1 MFRQTIFLAVLLLL
15 PVAGFQVARGQSDE
29 RKFEVGGQ
37 FTLARLPILTGTVT
51 TFPCITP
58 PCPLGTTFSRGHT
71 NEPGFGGRLGYKVN
85 SYVTVEAE
93 GNFFPRDRNFEGGRK
108 MQGLFG
114 AKVGKRFDKVGLF
127 GKARPGFMR
136 FSKGDYRLV
145 RGCVAVFPPPI
156 ACFDPV
162 ALTEFAFDL
171 GGVAELY
178 PSKNTIVRFDG
189 GDTII
194 RFGNRNVA
202 AFDPLSGLAGSGVVI
217 PVAAETKH
225 SFQGSIG
232 IGYRF

>member
-1 MFRQTIFLAVLLLL
+1 MFRKTIWLVALLFLSA
-15 PVAGFQVARGQSDE
+15 AGLQVARGQSDE

-37 FTLARLPILTGTVT
+37 FTWTRLPILTGTVT

-58 PCPLGTTFSRGHT
+58 PCPVGTTFSKGHT
-71 NEPGFGGRLGYKVN
+71 NELGFGGRLGYTVN
-85 SYVTVEAE
+85 SHVTLEAE
-93 GNFFPRDRNFEGGRK
+93 GNIFPRDRNFEGGRK
-108 MQGLFG
+108 LQGLFG

-127 GKARPGFMR
+127 GKVRPGFMR
-136 FSKGDYRLV
+136 FSQGDYRLA
-145 RGCVAVFPPPI
+145 RGCIAVFPPPI

-162 ALTEFAFDL
+162 AVTRFALDV

-178 PSKNTIVRFDG
+178 PSKKIIVRFDG

-202 AFDPLSGLAGSGVVI
+202 AFDPLIGLAGAGVAI
-217 PVAAETKH
+217 PAVAETKH

-232 IGYRF
+232 FGYRF